1 MTAMSTETTTTA
13 QAAPAAILEPARPP
27 LARLT
32 AVEVRKTVDTRAGRW
47 LLILIGLT
55 AVVMMPVILFAAD
68 KDDQSL
74 MQFLS
79 ASQVGVTL
87 LLPVLGILSMTSEW
101 SQRTALST
109 FCLTPDR
116 HRVVIAKLLGGAA
129 LAAVFV
135 AVGTVTALIARTVG
149 AVSGLS
155 GGSWELPVSGLGKML
170 LLAVV
175 ALLGGAAFG
184 MAFMNSPLA
193 IVLFFVLPTV
203 WTTLGQMVHW
213 LKGPAGW
220 LDTNR
225 TLTAIGDPNVTA
237 GEWARA
243 GTSLAVWMLVPMV
256 IGLIRLSRRE
266 VK

>member
-1 MTAMSTETTTTA
+1 MTATTTA
-13 QAAPAAILEPARPP
+13 TAQATPSALTEPARPS
-27 LARLT
+27 LAILT
-32 AVEVRKTVDTRAGRW
+32 AVEVRKMVDTRAGRW

-55 AVVMMPVILFAAD
+55 AVAMMPVILFAAD

-74 MQFLS
+74 MEFLS
-79 ASQVGVTL
+79 ASQIGVTL
-87 LLPVLGILSMTSEW
+87 LLPVLGILSITSEW

-109 FCLTPDR
+109 FCLTPER
-116 HRVVIAKLLGGAA
+116 HRVVIAKLAGGSA

-135 AVGTVTALIARTVG
+135 AVGTVTAVLARTVG
-149 AVSGLS
+149 AVTGQS
-155 GGSWELPVSGLGKML
+155 GGSWDLPISGLGKML
-170 LLAVV
+170 LLAVI
-175 ALLGGAAFG
+175 ALLSGAAFG

-193 IVLFFVLPTV
+193 IVLYFVLPTV

-225 TLTAIGDPNVTA
+225 TLSAIGDANVSA

-243 GTSLAVWMLVPMV
+243 GTSLLVWLLIPMV

>member
-1 MTAMSTETTTTA
+1 MTATTTATA
-13 QAAPAAILEPARPP
+13 QAAPTAVLEPARPS
-27 LARLT
+27 LAVLT
-32 AVEVRKTVDTRAGRW
+32 AVEVRKMVDTRAGRW

-55 AVVMMPVILFAAD
+55 AVAMMPVILFAAD

-79 ASQVGVTL
+79 ASQIGVAL
-87 LLPVLGILSMTSEW
+87 LLPVLGILSVTSEW

-109 FCLTPDR
+109 FSLTPER
-116 HRVVIAKLLGGAA
+116 HRVVIAKLLGGSA

-135 AVGTVTALIARTVG
+135 AVGTVTAVVARAVGTVTG
-149 AVSGLS
+149 QS
-155 GGSWELPVSGLGKML
+155 GGSWELPVSGLGKVL
-170 LLAVV
+170 LLAVI
-175 ALLGGAAFG
+175 ALLSGAAFG

-193 IVLFFVLPTV
+193 IVLYFVLPTV
-203 WTTLGQMVHW
+203 WTTLGQMVDW

-225 TLTAIGDPNVTA
+225 TMSAIGDPHVSA

-243 GTSLAVWMLVPMV
+243 GTSLLVWLLIPMV
-256 IGLIRLSRRE
+256 IGLVRLSRRE